1 MKTYNQDQLDALI
14 VSFQKVQNVNCTR
27 KEELYFLFQLYSL
40 FFESI
45 TNHQNISFTTL
56 FSRLAFSSVHYN
68 IKGKLIRD
76 NHIFRRYVEKG
87 GILEED
93 LSPIYKLGV
102 FVLWSNIH
110 HVTGKEIPNG
120 VERPIIKEDLKQ
132 VDSVSSFNRI
142 IKAYVVEL
150 EKVGEEIRLIYF
162 DEDKPYIK
170 QTIVL
175 DDPDFV
181 RQLLKI
187 EKHISL
193 PVVVN
198 LVDVNI
204 YKSKESTAKAF
215 VYKPDLLIG
224 VTSISECFQSDGA
237 SSLFYLAK
245 KLLPNDFSVHM
256 LVGNIVNFCL
266 DELVH
271 DSELSFKELLL
282 QIFQLAPLDFA
293 RLSDDDLRAL
303 LSKVELHFDNLKNV
317 VKNELAETGITKDKA
332 YLEPSF
338 YSPEYGIQGRLD
350 MYHFDQAKQQSDIIE
365 LKSGKLFKANG
376 YGLNENHYVQT
387 LLYDLIME
395 SVYNGKVKSNNYILY
410 SSLDGKRLRYA
421 PRVRTKQYKALEI
434 RNDIVLLED
443 LLSDQSSDIFLKV
456 LDALNPERIPKNYNF
471 LKRDGKLFYE
481 TYSKVSDV
489 EKSYYN
495 SFLAFINR
503 EFQNSKIGRHG
514 VYQSNG
520 LASLWLDPL
529 NEKIDNFRILSY
541 LKIVENFSKEKL
553 PTIDLEFTE
562 KSSQLSRFR
571 VGDIAV
577 FYPDDGRERAALRS
591 QLFKCTI
598 IELSSERICIRL
610 RARQKNLDIFDQFET
625 WHLESDV
632 LDSGFHLQLNGLYR
646 FLKSPD
652 IYKKQILGEVAPLQ
666 TESEIHYNNDKLTD
680 EQSQVLNQAI
690 SSQDYYLLWGP
701 PGTGKTS
708 VMIRSFVDYYYK
720 QTDLNIILLAY
731 TNRAVDEIC
740 EAVDDVLGGNFIRIG
755 SRYSTQD
762 KFKGKLLSQT
772 IDTISSRRILQKK
785 LSENRVFIS
794 TISSFQGRT
803 DLTGIAD
810 FDLVIIDEASQLLE
824 PMLVGFLSKFKKFIL
839 IGDHKQLPAVVGQD
853 EAKTIVDSK
862 LLLESTN
869 IRNMSTSLF
878 ERMYMQSQDKG
889 WNWTYGGLSHQ
900 GRMHTDILNFVSPN
914 FYEGQLKVMA
924 GIDRLIDAPKLK
936 SQDELQT
943 QLINSRVLF
952 IDTPIDEALMKKTN
966 RVEAKITAKLIEI
979 WKDIYKKN
987 EVVMNR
993 NSLGVITPF
1002 RSQIAMIGEE
1012 LDDETLKYVTLD
1024 TIERYQG
1031 GSRNQIVISLAVS
1044 QAQLLDSI
1052 SNESSEGIDRKLN
1065 VALTRAK
1072 ENIVILG
1079 AKEILSR
1086 KPIYKS
1092 LIEYCDTIEFKRILE
1107 YSSESKKSDIE

>member
-1 MKTYNQDQLDALI
+1 
-14 VSFQKVQNVNCTR
+14 
-27 KEELYFLFQLYSL
+27 
-40 FFESI
+40 
-45 TNHQNISFTTL
+45 
-56 FSRLAFSSVHYN
+56 
-68 IKGKLIRD
+68 
-76 NHIFRRYVEKG
+76 
-87 GILEED
+87 LEED
-93 LSPIYKLGV
+93 LSIIYKFGV
-102 FVLWSNIH
+102 YVLWLNIH
-110 HVTGKEIPNG
+110 HVTGKEIPIG
-120 VERPIIKEDLKQ
+120 IERPDVKEESKSIG
-132 VDSVSSFNRI
+132 SVSSFKRI

-150 EKVGEEIRLIYF
+150 EVVQESVRLLYF
-162 DEDKPYIK
+162 DEDKPHVK
-170 QTIVL
+170 QTLLIENK
-175 DDPDFV
+175 DFV
-181 RQLLKI
+181 KQLLKLV
-187 EKHISL
+187 KHISL
-193 PVVVN
+193 PIIVN
-198 LVDVNI
+198 FVDVNI
-204 YKSKESTAKAF
+204 YESKENTAKAF
-215 VYKPDLLIG
+215 IYKPDLLIG

-245 KLLPNDFSVHM
+245 KLLPNDYSVHM

-271 DSELSFKELLL
+271 NSELSFNDLLL

-293 RLSDDDLRAL
+293 RMEDGDLRAL
-303 LSKVELHFDNLKNV
+303 LSKVELHFENLKNV

-338 YSPEYGIQGRLD
+338 YSPEFGIQGRLD
-350 MYHFDQAKQQSDIIE
+350 MYHFDQSKQQSDIIE

-434 RNDIVLLED
+434 RNDIVILED
-443 LLSDQSSDIFLKV
+443 LLSDQSTDVFAKV

-481 TYSKVSDV
+481 TYSKTNAV
-489 EKSYYN
+489 EKAYYN

-520 LASLWLDPL
+520 LAALWLDPL

-541 LKIVENFSKEKL
+541 LKIVENLSTEKL
-553 PTIDLEFTE
+553 PIIKLEFTD

-577 FYPDDGRERAALRS
+577 FYPDDGTERAALRS

-598 IELSSERICIRL
+598 VELNSEQIAIRL
-610 RARQKNLDIFDQFET
+610 RARQKNLDIFRQFET

-632 LDSGFHLQLNGLYR
+632 LDSGFNLQLNGLYK

-652 IYKKQILGEVAPLQ
+652 DYKKQILGELAPVQNDVEL
-666 TESEIHYNNDKLTD
+666 HYRNSRLTD

-690 SSQDYYLLWGP
+690 SAQDYYLLWGP

-720 QTDLNIILLAY
+720 QTNLNIILLAY

-740 EAVDDVLGGNFIRIG
+740 EAVDEVLDGNYIRIG
-755 SRYSTQD
+755 SRYSTQE
-762 KFKGKLLSQT
+762 KFKKKLLSQT
-772 IDTISSRRILQKK
+772 IDAVKSRRDLQKM
-785 LSENRVFIS
+785 LSGNRVFVS

-803 DLTGIAD
+803 DLTGIAN

-853 EAKTIVDSK
+853 EAKTMVDSK
-862 LLLESTN
+862 ALLANTN

-878 ERMYMQSQDKG
+878 ERMYMQSQEKG
-889 WNWTYGGLSHQ
+889 WDWTYGGLSHQ
-900 GRMHTDILNFVSPN
+900 GRMHEDILKFVSPH
-914 FYEGQLKVMA
+914 FYEGKLKVMS
-924 GIDRLIDAPKLK
+924 GIERLVSTPKLN
-936 SQDELQT
+936 SDIELQSI
-943 QLINSRVLF
+943 LINSRVLF
-952 IDTPIDEALMKKTN
+952 IDTPIDEALIKKTN
-966 RVEAKITAKLIEI
+966 KVEAKITAKLIQI
-979 WKDIYKKN
+979 WKHIYKKN
-987 EVVMNR
+987 NMEMDR

-1012 LDDETLKYVTLD
+1012 LDNETLEYVTLD

-1031 GSRNQIVISLAVS
+1031 GSRNQIIISLAVS

-1052 SNESSEGIDRKLN
+1052 SNESAEGIDRKLN

-1079 AKEILSR
+1079 AKEILTR

-1092 LIEYCDTIEFKRILE
+1092 LIAYCDVLEFERVLE
-1107 YSSESKKSDIE
+1107 YKASDDF

>member
-1 MKTYNQDQLDALI
+1 MKTYNQDQLDALVI
-14 VSFQKVQNVNCTR
+14 SFQKIQNLNCTK

-45 TNHQNISFTTL
+45 TDHQNISFTTL
-56 FSRLAFSSVHYN
+56 FSRIAFSSVHYN

-87 GILEED
+87 GILKED
-93 LSPIYKLGV
+93 LTSIYKLGV
-102 FVLWSNIH
+102 YVLWCNINHVIGKEMPSNI
-110 HVTGKEIPNG
+110 
-120 VERPIIKEDLKQ
+120 ERPIIKDDLNQ
-132 VDSVSSFNRI
+132 FESVSSFQRI
-142 IKAYVVEL
+142 VKAYVVEL
-150 EKVGEEIRLIYF
+150 EKLDNGLRLLYF
-162 DEDKPYIK
+162 DEEKPHLK
-170 QTIVL
+170 QTIALESV
-175 DDPDFV
+175 DFV
-181 RQLLKI
+181 KQFLKL
-187 EKHISL
+187 EKHLSL

-198 LVDVNI
+198 LVDVNT
-204 YKSKESTAKAF
+204 YAKGESTAKAF

-224 VTSISECFQSDGA
+224 VTSISECFQSDGS

-245 KLLPNDFSVHM
+245 KLLPNDYSVHM

-271 DSELSFKELLL
+271 DSELNFKDLLL
-282 QIFQLAPLDFA
+282 KIFQLAPLDFA
-293 RLSDDDLRAL
+293 RLSDDELRKL
-303 LSKVELHFDNLKNV
+303 LTKVELHFDNLKNV

-338 YSPEYGIQGRLD
+338 YSPEFGIQGRLD
-350 MYHFDQAKQQSDIIE
+350 LYHFDKEKSQSDIIE

-410 SSLDGKRLRYA
+410 SALDGKRLRYA
-421 PRVRTKQYKALEI
+421 PRVRSKQYKALEI

-443 LLSDQSSDIFLKV
+443 LLSDQSTDIFKKV

-481 TYSKVSDV
+481 TYTKVNNV
-489 EKSYYN
+489 EKEYYN

-520 LASLWLDPL
+520 LASLWLDPM

-541 LKIVENFSKEKL
+541 LKIVENFSTEKL
-553 PTIDLEFTE
+553 PIVNLEFTAR
-562 KSSQLSRFR
+562 SSQLSRFR
-571 VGDIAV
+571 IGDIAV
-577 FYPDDGRERAALRS
+577 FYPDDGSERAALRS

-598 IELSSERICIRL
+598 VGLNSEAITIRL
-610 RARQKNLDIFDQFET
+610 RARQKNLDIFDQFDT

-632 LDSGFHLQLNGLYR
+632 LDSGFNLQLNGLYK
-646 FLKSPD
+646 FLRSPED
-652 IYKKQILGEVAPLQ
+652 YKNQILGFVAPEQ
-666 TESEIHYNNDKLTD
+666 KPVEERYTNNKLTK
-680 EQSQVLNQAI
+680 EQSHVLNKAI
-690 SSQDYYLLWGP
+690 CSDNYFLLWGP

-708 VMIRSFVDYYYK
+708 VMIRSFVDYYFN
-720 QTDLNIILLAY
+720 QTNLNIILLAY

-740 EAVDDVLGGNFIRIG
+740 EAVDEVLEGNYIRIG

-762 KFKGKLLSQT
+762 KFKNKLLSQT
-772 IDTISSRRILQKK
+772 IDSIKSRRELQRS
-785 LSENRVFIS
+785 LTQNRVYVS

-803 DLTGIAD
+803 DLTGISE

-853 EAKTIVDSK
+853 EEKTVVNSNV
-862 LLLESTN
+862 LLEQTN
-869 IRNMSTSLF
+869 VRNMSTSLF
-878 ERMYMQSQDKG
+878 ERMYMQSQAKG
-889 WNWTYGGLSHQ
+889 WDWTYGGLSFQ
-900 GRMHTDILNFVSPN
+900 GRMHSDILSFISPN
-914 FYEGQLKVMA
+914 FYEGKLKVMS
-924 GIDRLIDAPKLK
+924 GINRLIDKPIMKPK
-936 SQDELQT
+936 DEIQR
-943 QLINSRVLF
+943 QLINSRLLF
-952 IDTPIDEALMKKTN
+952 IDTPIGDALIKKTN
-966 RVEAKITAKLIEI
+966 KIEAEITAKLIEI
-979 WKDIYKKN
+979 WKEIYKAN
-987 EVVMNR
+987 NIEVDR

-1002 RSQIAMIGEE
+1002 RSQIAMIGEKV
-1012 LDDETLKYVTLD
+1012 DGETLKYVTLD

-1031 GSRNQIVISLAVS
+1031 GSRNQIIISLAVS

-1072 ENIVILG
+1072 ENIVIIG

-1092 LIEYCDTIEFKRILE
+1092 LIDYCDTVEYKRILD
-1107 YSSESKKSDIE
+1107 YN